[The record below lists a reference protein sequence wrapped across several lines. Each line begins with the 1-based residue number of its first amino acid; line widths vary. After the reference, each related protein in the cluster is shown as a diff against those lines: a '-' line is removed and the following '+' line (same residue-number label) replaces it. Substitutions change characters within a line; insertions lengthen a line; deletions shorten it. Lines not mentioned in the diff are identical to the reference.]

1 MQASIEKQDFV
12 PIEDSALN
20 QDKSF
25 LEGKFIN
32 SYFHEASTYEYLKWP
47 YIQFSERIK
56 CNKYKKHFSI
66 LIEK

>member
-20 QDKSF
+20 QEKSF

-32 SYFHEASTYEYLKWP
+32 SYFREASTHEYLKWP
-47 YIQFSERIK
+47 YNIV
-56 CNKYKKHFSI
+56 
-66 LIEK
+66 L